1 MSELEILKSLASL
14 GVGGVL
20 GIVIF
25 LMYRRDRKDTE
36 KRWEDMTR
44 DLIESRDKET
54 ESRDN
59 NTAAT
64 TELAVLMKKLNG
76 KVSRILEH

>member
-1 MSELEILKSLASL
+1 MSELEILKNLSSL

-25 LMYRRDRKDTE
+25 LMYRRDRRDTE
-36 KRWEDMTR
+36 KRWRDMTE
-44 DLIESRDKET
+44 DLIASRDRET

-64 TELAVLMKKLNG
+64 TELAILMKKLNG
-76 KVSRILEH
+76 KVTKILER

>member
-1 MSELEILKSLASL
+1 MSELEVLKSLVSL

-25 LMYRRDRKDTE
+25 LMYRRDRRDTE
-36 KRWEDMTR
+36 KRWRDITK
-44 DLIESRDKET
+44 DLIVSKDKET
-54 ESRDN
+54 ESRDK

-64 TELAVLMKKLNG
+64 TELAILMKKLNG
-76 KVSRILEH
+76 KVTKILER